1 MAWKYVG
8 DGDEFIPGIPARDL
22 SDAEVKEL
30 GVRDDVEAS
39 PLYEKT
45 SGRSKKTDEGVK

>member
-22 SDAEVKEL
+22 SDAEVKDL
-30 GVRDDVEAS
+30 GVSEDVEAS
-39 PLYEKT
+39 PLYEK
-45 SGRSKKTDEGVK
+45 SNSRSKKTDEGAK